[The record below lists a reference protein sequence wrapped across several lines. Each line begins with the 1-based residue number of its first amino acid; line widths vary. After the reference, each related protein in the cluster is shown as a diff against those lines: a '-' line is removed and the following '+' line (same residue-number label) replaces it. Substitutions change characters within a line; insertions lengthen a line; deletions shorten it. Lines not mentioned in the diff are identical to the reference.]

1 MENGCKVANLV
12 NRMVLPSEKY
22 EKIYQECLVKST
34 DIYEELRRYADL
46 CDQMEKRGQHK
57 KGFLFSFS

>member
-46 CDQMEKRGQHK
+46 CD
-57 KGFLFSFS
+57 